1 MERSDPNKDYYTV
14 LGVPEDATAEEIV
27 RGYRNRAREL
37 HPDRGGSEEAMKM
50 LNEAHDVLGNE
61 ATRRQYDQQRRPER
75 QQAIP
80 HGSSAVFDPEAA
92 SRMGT
97 LEIKVSDPDYF
108 GLWMGAALCIG
119 LGLPFLALI
128 EMQYVFFLWP
138 LRLLTIG
145 VLIVGVLL
153 ARAAL
158 RIRHHGNKSALRPAR
173 SKIGRTRAILEQFGF
188 WIGTAALATMTYLL
202 LSIR

>member
-1 MERSDPNKDYYTV
+1 MERSGSNKDYYSV
-14 LGVPEDATAEEIV
+14 LGVSEDATAEEIV

-37 HPDRGGSEEAMKM
+37 HPDRGGSEEEMKL

-61 ATRRQYDQQRRPER
+61 TTRRQYDQQHRPAPQET
-75 QQAIP
+75 IP
-80 HGSSAVFDPEAA
+80 YGSSAAFDPEAA
-92 SRMGT
+92 SRQGT
-97 LEIKVSDPDYF
+97 LEVTISDPDYF
-108 GLWMGAALCIG
+108 GLVIGAALCIG

-158 RIRHHGNKSALRPAR
+158 RIRHQR
-173 SKIGRTRAILEQFGF
+173 SPGSKPRRTRAILEE
-188 WIGTAALATMTYLL
+188 
-202 LSIR
+202 

>member
-1 MERSDPNKDYYTV
+1 MERCDPGKDYYSV
-14 LGVPEDATAEEIV
+14 LGIAEDATAEEIV
-27 RGYRNRAREL
+27 RGYRSRAREL
-37 HPDRGGSEEAMKM
+37 HPDRGGSEEEMKL

-61 ATRRQYDQQRRPER
+61 ATRRQYDQQRRPAR
-75 QQAIP
+75 QETIAY
-80 HGSSAVFDPEAA
+80 GSSAAFDPDAA

-138 LRLLTIG
+138 LRFLTIG

-153 ARAAL
+153 GRAAL
-158 RIRHHGNKSALRPAR
+158 RIRHQRSPGSKSR
-173 SKIGRTRAILEQFGF
+173 RTRAILEELGF
-188 WIGTAALATMTYLL
+188 WIGAAALATVTYLL
-202 LSIR
+202 LNIR